1 MPAALS
7 VIANQLTNRRQ
18 CAAAGALAKDTLIA
32 MKSTTTLALAL
43 ALSIAHG
50 GAYAI
55 DAKDPKDSKPIKQ
68 TVLFDQIPI
77 GSWATSAELGAI
89 TTTGNTV
96 GTSVTG
102 KIDARQEL
110 DNWSNEYIFSGYFKE
125 DETTDSEGQKIR
137 ERSAER
143 FSASAKAAYKLTTE
157 NEKLFVLASHVNDRF
172 GAYTRYSTLAVG
184 HGSRWYQSDDKSLDV
199 EVGPGYFNG
208 TSETG
213 ESEHGLTIRGAAAMK
228 WKISQ
233 SALFTQ
239 TVSVERG
246 TSNTHSIAETALS
259 TKINGTMQMKAAFSA
274 RSDTHVPEDKKN
286 TDTQTSL
293 TLVYSF

>member
-1 MPAALS
+1 
-7 VIANQLTNRRQ
+7 LTNRRQ

-32 MKSTTTLALAL
+32 MKSTTSLALAL

-55 DAKDPKDSKPIKQ
+55 EATDAKDTKDSKDSKPIKQ
-68 TVLFDQIPI
+68 TVLFDEIPI

-110 DNWSNEYIFSGYFKE
+110 DNWSNQYIFSGYFKE
-125 DETTDSEGQKIR
+125 DETTDTEGQKIR

-233 SALFTQ
+233 SALFSQ